1 MKILRTA
8 VLGIFVG
15 LGLLVGCK
23 KSDIALPKSEA
34 NIDSIA
40 SKYYEGYLKM
50 YPLEATM
57 QGDSRYNDVLTNNIS
72 SEFISKEIAY
82 YNETQKK
89 LQTLDY
95 DALSDDQKTVYDVLD
110 YTLKD
115 KIERYAYHPELMP
128 FSQFEGLPLDFPLLG
143 SAEGNQPF

>member
-40 SKYYEGYLKM
+40 SKYYEGYLKI

-57 QGDSRYNDVLTNNIS
+57 QGDSRYNDLLSNNIS
-72 SEFISKEIAY
+72 SEFISKEI
-82 YNETQKK
+82 
-89 LQTLDY
+89 
-95 DALSDDQKTVYDVLD
+95 
-110 YTLKD
+110 
-115 KIERYAYHPELMP
+115 ER
-128 FSQFEGLPLDFPLLG
+128 
-143 SAEGNQPF
+143 